1 MLRKDWRQRLDGRQV
16 EGILLDTGCA
26 RTMVRK
32 DLVSAGKIMMGDV
45 VTIRCAHGDTVLY
58 PLAAVE
64 LEVVVLRCQW
74 NLLCLKI
81 YQYHAV
87 LLGRDVPQLAELVT
101 YLEETRIKS
110 QYQRR

>member
-64 LEVVVLRCQW
+64 LEVDGLKMSVEPAVSQNLPVPCSTPRARC
-74 NLLCLKI
+74 
-81 YQYHAV
+81 ATV
-87 LLGRDVPQLAELVT
+87 G
-101 YLEETRIKS
+101 
-110 QYQRR
+110 